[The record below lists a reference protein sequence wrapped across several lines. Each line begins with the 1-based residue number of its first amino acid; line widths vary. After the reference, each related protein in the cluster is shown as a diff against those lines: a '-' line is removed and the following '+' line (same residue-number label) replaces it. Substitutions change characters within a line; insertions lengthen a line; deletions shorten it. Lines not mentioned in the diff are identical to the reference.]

1 MITEVPCRCNSTGV
15 TFTLFQIDA
24 LLTSVHHKFNVTC
37 HEIYDLIGLEFIREY
52 TSYMNPQLH
61 PLQSAV
67 KTPMRYR
74 LG

>member
-1 MITEVPCRCNSTGV
+1 MITEVLHVQQYRC

-24 LLTSVHHKFNVTC
+24 LLISVHHKFNVTC
-37 HEIYDLIGLEFIREY
+37 HEIYDLIGFRFIREY
-52 TSYMNPQLH
+52 TNMNPQLH

>member
-1 MITEVPCRCNSTGV
+1 MNATVQVLHLPY
-15 TFTLFQIDA
+15 LQIDA
-24 LLTSVHHKFNVTC
+24 LLISVHHKFNVTC
-37 HEIYDLIGLEFIREY
+37 HEIYEFDWFGFIREY

-67 KTPMRYR
+67 KTPMWYR